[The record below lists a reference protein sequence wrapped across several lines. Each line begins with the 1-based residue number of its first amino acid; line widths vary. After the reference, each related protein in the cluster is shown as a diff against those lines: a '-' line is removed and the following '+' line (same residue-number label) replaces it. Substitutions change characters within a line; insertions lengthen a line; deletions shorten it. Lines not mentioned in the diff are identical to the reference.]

1 MRALVLLILF
11 TAPAAAQAYAGADS
25 RAALVPGRVPPASWQ
40 SQDPGDSLYRAA
52 RQALNR
58 NDYWRSAE
66 LFAQIRSRY
75 PRSAYTPDA
84 FYWEAYA
91 QYRRGGQESLRAALA
106 LLEEQERT
114 HPSATTR
121 RDGDARSLET
131 RIRGE
136 LARRGDAESAV
147 VVAEQAARAVAP
159 PDPPRPPD
167 APRAPRAPTRSTS
180 SSACRDADNDVQAA
194 ALNALLQ
201 MDSERALPI
210 LRRVL
215 ARRDKGSE
223 CLRRRAVFL
232 VSQKHGPDAQAIL
245 LEAVRTDPDAE
256 VRGQAVFWL
265 SQVPGDATVAVLDSI
280 LIASRDP
287 VIQDK
292 ALFAISQ
299 HESRAARQ
307 ALRRYAE
314 RADISSEL
322 RGKAI
327 FWIGQSNEPE
337 NAAFLRSMFGR
348 VQDANLK
355 DRLIFSISQQSGED
369 AGRWLLD
376 VARSTSE
383 PIEVRKKALFWA
395 GQRGA
400 TTGADLAT
408 LYGTFAD
415 REMKDQLIFALSQK
429 NDRAAVDKLLD
440 IARRD
445 PDRELRKKAIF
456 WLSQSND
463 PRVAGFL
470 AELLERP

>member
-1 MRALVLLILF
+1 MTRFVGLF
-11 TAPAAAQAYAGADS
+11 LFLAVPAGAQGGASVTLPGPVSPLPPAAWQA
-25 RAALVPGRVPPASWQ
+25 
-40 SQDPGDSLYRAA
+40 QDPADSLYRAA

-66 LFAQIRSRY
+66 LFAQIRARY
-75 PRSAYTPDA
+75 PRSTYAPDA
-84 FYWEAYA
+84 YYWEAYA

-106 LLEEQERT
+106 LLEEQGSRY
-114 HPSATTR
+114 PDATTR
-121 RDGDARSLET
+121 REGDARSLDT

-136 LARRGDAESAV
+136 LARRGDAEMAAS
-147 VVAEQAARAVAP
+147 VAETARQAAQAP
-159 PDPPRPPD
+159 IPPRPPD
-167 APRAPRAPTRSTS
+167 VPRPPRTRTS

-201 MDSERALPI
+201 MDADRALPI

-215 ARRDKGSE
+215 ARRDEGSE

-232 VSQKHGPDAQAIL
+232 VSQKEGPDVQAIL
-245 LEAVRTDPDAE
+245 LDAVRNDPDAE

-265 SQVPGDATVAVLDSI
+265 SQVPGNATVAVLDSI
-280 LIASRDP
+280 LVASGDP
-287 VIQDK
+287 AIQDK

-314 RADISSEL
+314 RSDISGEL

-327 FWIGQSNEPE
+327 FWLGQSDDPE
-337 NAAFLRSMFGR
+337 NLAFLRTMFGR
-348 VQDANLK
+348 VQDANVK
-355 DRLIFSISQQSGED
+355 DRILFAVSQQDDAE
-369 AGRWLLD
+369 AGRWLLE
-376 VARSTSE
+376 VARNATESVA
-383 PIEVRKKALFWA
+383 VRKKALFWA
-395 GQRGA
+395 GQRGV
-400 TTGADLAT
+400 TTGADLAS

-429 NDRAAVDKLLD
+429 NDRAAVDKLFD
-440 IARRD
+440 IARRE

-456 WLSQSND
+456 WLTQSDD
-463 PRVAGFL
+463 PRVVQFL